1 MAIDYLVDERM
12 PGKLRQ
18 PGNSIIDLAAIAREM
33 RPERDGIRQS
43 YVQPRDPTP
52 ALDQTALYVGG
63 AKTPPPYKSNELP
76 RQANSYMTAR
86 EALYKLLML

>member
-1 MAIDYLVDERM
+1 MAIDSLVSGIM
-12 PGKLRQ
+12 PSKLRQ
-18 PGNSIIDLAAIAREM
+18 AGNYMIDLAAIVREM

-52 ALDQTALYVGG
+52 AIDQTALYGG
-63 AKTPPPYKSNELP
+63 VMKTPPPYKSNELQRP
-76 RQANSYMTAR
+76 ANSYMTAR